1 MLVNQQLLKQ
11 VILISKIRFWL
22 LLNKGTEFSAKK
34 VIDYAFSSLDIDVP
48 VLRLMSSVLS
58 QSHD

>member
-1 MLVNQQLLKQ
+1 MLLD
-11 VILISKIRFWL
+11 
-22 LLNKGTEFSAKK
+22 KGAEFSAKK

-58 QSHD
+58 QSRD